1 MTKLLKKAFAEASN
15 LPPAEQDAVANWLL
29 AELASERRW
38 DEAFASSGSALE
50 RLADEALEDHR
61 AGRTRK
67 LDPDTL

>member
-1 MTKLLKKAFAEASN
+1 MTKLLEEAFAEASN

-38 DEAFASSGSALE
+38 EKALAASPSALE
-50 RLADEALEDHR
+50 RLADEALDDHR

-67 LDPDTL
+67 LDPDAL

>member
-1 MTKLLKKAFAEASN
+1 MTKLLKKAFAEVSS

-38 DEAFASSGSALE
+38 DEAFASSQSALE
-50 RLADEALEDHR
+50 RLADEALGDHR

-67 LDPDTL
+67 LDPDAL

>member
-1 MTKLLKKAFAEASN
+1 MTKLLKKAFAEASS

-38 DEAFASSGSALE
+38 DEAFASSRSALE
-50 RLADEALEDHR
+50 RLAEEALEDHR

-67 LDPDTL
+67 LDPDAL